1 MLPHCVKETRAFAF
15 NRIIEDGENSEL
27 NQNVEDGKSWALN
40 LELCGFFIILRGSIF
55 FFSLAIQ

>member
-1 MLPHCVKETRAFAF
+1 MLPHFVKETRAFAF

-40 LELCGFFIILRGSIF
+40 QVMRVLYNFMR
-55 FFSLAIQ
+55 